1 MIRVFIEQPRFEFL
15 NRKAQFWRRSR
26 SENNKIVRIEFSLHM
41 RHHLRPARSQ
51 KSRNQ
56 KSSYGKKDYVQD
68 SRVIECDGSLDNL
81 SRAVLRDEPETLEK
95 KFDHQ
100 GRAQHRNI
108 KNT

>member
-15 NRKAQFWRRSR
+15 NQKAQFWRRSR

-56 KSSYGKKDYVQD
+56 KSSYGEKDYDQD
-68 SRVIECDGSLDNL
+68 SRVIECDGSRDNL
-81 SRAVLRDEPETLEK
+81 SRPLLCDSPETWETNS
-95 KFDHQ
+95 DNPSRAHQ
-100 GRAQHRNI
+100 
-108 KNT
+108 

>member
-56 KSSYGKKDYVQD
+56 KSSSGENDYTQNSSV
-68 SRVIECDGSLDNL
+68 SECDRSLDNVSPTP
-81 SRAVLRDEPETLEK
+81 SRHAPETSK
-95 KFDHQ
+95 SRRD
-100 GRAQHRNI
+100 
-108 KNT
+108 